1 MSAGAFL
8 VFIGQGIWRQPEQKR
23 SCNFTRVV
31 LIHHDHLPSE
41 FRVAICTCRLLIVL
55 TIPALLGFQT
65 THAQDSIRP
74 SLAGELDAASRRP
87 VIDTRN
93 YNLKLGPALVNLS
106 AHLDF
111 EYNDNINLA
120 ETGRESDLII
130 RPSLFAN
137 VLWQVSEVNA
147 LRLNLGVGYIK
158 YLIHSEFDSSS
169 LVVAPQSELAF
180 DIYVG
185 DFRFT
190 IFDQLAILQNPVDEI
205 NLSQVARFERIENS
219 AGLSVTWDLDR
230 LVLFGGFIHYNF
242 YSIDSQFDFL
252 NRAEEQVFLSPNL
265 KLSDVL
271 TVGVRGTFAS
281 VNYSENFQNDSS
293 NYSAGA
299 FADARLTRYLIA
311 SAEVGYQRAH
321 FEGGGLN
328 VDNSQ
333 LSSPYFRLRLDH
345 RLNQYWT
352 ESLLAGYEAQLGF
365 TTNSTELAYVHYS
378 ANWRVNSRA
387 TVSLN
392 GFYEHGLDSAGTVQV
407 ENINRVGFSV
417 SSSYALGK
425 KVALNVGY
433 GFIDRQS
440 DLAGH
445 SYRQSQVI
453 LGIGYAF

>member
-1 MSAGAFL
+1 
-8 VFIGQGIWRQPEQKR
+8 
-23 SCNFTRVV
+23 V
-31 LIHHDHLPSE
+31 LIYDDRSLTE
-41 FRVAICTCRLLIVL
+41 FGAICKCPLL
-55 TIPALLGFQT
+55 TILIIGALLGFET
-65 THAQDSIRP
+65 IYAQDSIRP

-87 VIDTRN
+87 VIDTTN
-93 YNLKLGPALVNLS
+93 YNLKLGSALVNLS

-137 VLWQVSEVNA
+137 VLWQVSEINA

-158 YLIHSEFDSSS
+158 YLVHSEFDSSS
-169 LVVAPQSELAF
+169 LVIAPQSELAF
-180 DIYVG
+180 DVYVG

-205 NLSQVARFERIENS
+205 NLSRVARFERIENS

-230 LVLFGGFIHYNF
+230 LVLFGGFIYYNF

-252 NRAEEQVFLSPNL
+252 NRAEEQVFLSANL
-265 KLSDVL
+265 KLSDIL

-293 NYSAGA
+293 NYSGGA

-311 SAEVGYQRAH
+311 SAEVGYQSAH
-321 FEGGGLN
+321 FSGGGLN

-352 ESLLAGYEAQLGF
+352 ESLQAGYEAQLGF
-365 TTNSTELAYVHYS
+365 TTNSTQLTYVQYS

-392 GFYEHGLDSAGTVQV
+392 GFYERGLDSPGTVQV

-417 SSSYALGK
+417 SCAYPLGK
-425 KVALNVGY
+425 KLSLNIGY

-445 SYRQSQVI
+445 SYRQNQVI
-453 LGIGYAF
+453 LGMGYAF